1 MKKITLENLAVMIQ
15 KGFEENGKRFDNVEQ
30 RFGNVEQKLNEY
42 LEEIRFIKFRLDAI
56 EKN

>member
-30 RFGNVEQKLNEY
+30 KLNEY